1 MNISK
6 LLPEINLI
14 TSDDLKEKLMH
25 IYEKIL
31 KIGEWSEE
39 DLKRIPFTLLI
50 PELVDKTT
58 NIPKITIIDHI
69 RAVTKMSIAV
79 YDIYEGLGLGKDL
92 IKDELIAGAIL
103 HDIGKFIEYEKDKE
117 GKIVPTRSGKILR
130 HPAQGLEFVAE
141 FNLPLSVRQ
150 AIVFH
155 SKEGDQINR
164 LPEVEIISRSD
175 FLCFI
180 PVKKILQD

>member
-1 MNISK
+1 MDIINLI
-6 LLPEINLI
+6 PEINLV
-14 TSDDLKEKLMH
+14 TSDDLKGKLIQ

-31 KIGEWSEE
+31 REGGWTEK
-39 DLKRIPFTLLI
+39 DLKNIPFTLLI
-50 PELVDKTT
+50 PELIDERSKL
-58 NIPKITIIDHI
+58 PKITLIDHI
-69 RAVTKMSIAV
+69 RAVTKLSIAV
-79 YDIYEGLGLGKDL
+79 YDIYERLGLGKEL
-92 IKDELIAGAIL
+92 NRDELIAGAIL
-103 HDIGKFIEYEKDKE
+103 HDIGKFIEYEKDEK
-117 GKIVPTRSGKILR
+117 GKIVPTLSGKILR

-141 FNLPLSVRQ
+141 FDLPLSVRQ

-180 PVKKILQD
+180 PVKKIIQK

>member
-1 MNISK
+1 MDISK

-14 TSDDLKEKLMH
+14 TAEDLKGKLIQ

-31 KIGEWSEE
+31 KVGDWNEE

-50 PELVDKTT
+50 PELVDKT
-58 NIPKITIIDHI
+58 NNLPKITIVDHI
-69 RAVTKMSIAV
+69 RAVTKVSLAV
-79 YDIYEGLGLGKDL
+79 YDVYEGLGLGKDL
-92 IKDELIAGAIL
+92 NKDELIAGAIL

-180 PVKKILQD
+180 PVKKILQN

>member
-1 MNISK
+1 MDIAK
-6 LLPEINLI
+6 LLPEIDLI
-14 TSDDLKEKLMH
+14 TSIDLRKKMIQ

-31 KIGEWSEE
+31 KEGKWTKE
-39 DLKRIPFTLLI
+39 DLEKVPFTLLI
-50 PELVDKTT
+50 PELVDKTKK
-58 NIPKITIIDHI
+58 IPKITLIDHI
-69 RAVTKMSIAV
+69 RAVTKTSIAV
-79 YDIYEGLGLGKDL
+79 YDIYEGLGLGEEL
-92 IKDELIAGAIL
+92 NKDELIAGAIL

-117 GKIVPTRSGKILR
+117 GMIVPTRSGKILR
-130 HPAQGLEFVAE
+130 HPAQGLEFVAG
-141 FNLPLSVRQ
+141 FDLPLSVRQ

-180 PVKKILQD
+180 PVKKILQK